1 MKNDKY
7 RDRITSDDERFFI
20 IATQAIT
27 KMDSEL
33 QESNHQFAIEII
45 RQMACSMQDNTTLAV
60 MLRVKSLI
68 DEMIKNACKGV
79 YMTICDIHINDHDYC
94 SQLIIELIII
104 IIRRYGG
111 SISPKVLEKL
121 LGDCDWYQQA
131 IVSMIDSCIIRCVKQ
146 NDGSPAC
153 FYIPNDSNSN

>member
-1 MKNDKY
+1 MKSDQY
-7 RDRITSDDERFFI
+7 SDRITQDEELFFI

-33 QESNHQFAIEII
+33 QESNKQFATEII
-45 RQMACSMQDNTTLAV
+45 RQMACSMQDNTTLAA

-79 YMTICDIHINDHDYC
+79 YMTICDRHINDHDYC
-94 SQLIIELIII
+94 LRLMIELIRI
-104 IIRRYGG
+104 IIRQYGG

-131 IVSMIDSCIIRCVKQ
+131 IVYMIDYGIIRCVKQ

>member
-7 RDRITSDDERFFI
+7 HDSITSDDERFFI

-27 KMDSEL
+27 KMDAEL

-45 RQMACSMQDNTTLAV
+45 KQMAYSMQDNTTLAV

-79 YMTICDIHINDHDYC
+79 YMTICDRHINDHDYC
-94 SQLIIELIII
+94 FRLMIELIRI
-104 IIRRYGG
+104 IIRQHGG
-111 SISPKVLEKL
+111 SISPKILEKL
-121 LGDCDWYQQA
+121 LGNCDWYQQA
-131 IVSMIDSCIIRCVKQ
+131 IVSMIDSCVIRCVKQ
-146 NDGSPAC
+146 NDGSPVC
-153 FYIPNDSNSN
+153 FYIPNDSM

>member
-7 RDRITSDDERFFI
+7 RDSITSDDERFFI

-33 QESNHQFAIEII
+33 QESNKQFATEII
-45 RQMACSMQDNTTLAV
+45 RQMACSMKDNTTLAV
-60 MLRVKSLI
+60 MLRMKLLI

-79 YMTICDIHINDHDYC
+79 YMTICDRHINDHDYC
-94 SQLIIELIII
+94 LRLMIELIII

-111 SISPKVLEKL
+111 SISPKILEKL
-121 LGDCDWYQQA
+121 LDNCDGYQKA
-131 IVSMIDSCIIRCVKQ
+131 IVSLIDLGIIRCVKQ
-146 NDGSPAC
+146 SDGSPVC

>member
-1 MKNDKY
+1 MKSDQYSNA
-7 RDRITSDDERFFI
+7 ITSDDERFFI

-33 QESNHQFAIEII
+33 QESNQQFAIEII

-79 YMTICDIHINDHDYC
+79 YVTICDRHINDHDYC
-94 SQLIIELIII
+94 SRLMTELIII
-104 IIRRYGG
+104 IIHRYGG
-111 SISPKVLEKL
+111 SISPKMLEKL
-121 LGDCDWYQQA
+121 FGNCDVYQQA
-131 IVSMIDSCIIRCVKQ
+131 ILSLIDLDIIRCVRQ

-153 FYIPNDSNSN
+153 FYIPNDSL

>member
-1 MKNDKY
+1 MKSDKY
-7 RDRITSDDERFFI
+7 RDSITPDDERFFI

-33 QESNHQFAIEII
+33 QESNKQFATEII

-68 DEMIKNACKGV
+68 DEMIKNVCKGV
-79 YMTICDIHINDHDYC
+79 YMTMCDRHISDHDYC
-94 SQLIIELIII
+94 QRLMIELIII

-111 SISPKVLEKL
+111 SISPKMLEKL
-121 LGDCDWYQQA
+121 LSNCDGYQQA
-131 IVSMIDSCIIRCVKQ
+131 IVSLIDSGIIRCVKQ
-146 NDGSPAC
+146 SNGSPAC
-153 FYIPNDSNSN
+153 FYIPNDSM

>member
-1 MKNDKY
+1 MKSDQYSNA
-7 RDRITSDDERFFI
+7 ITSDDERFFI

-33 QESNHQFAIEII
+33 QESNQQFAIEII

-79 YMTICDIHINDHDYC
+79 YVTICDRHINDHDYC
-94 SQLIIELIII
+94 SRLMTELIII
-104 IIRRYGG
+104 IIHRHGG
-111 SISPKVLEKL
+111 SISPKMLEKL
-121 LGDCDWYQQA
+121 LGNCDVYQQA
-131 IVSMIDSCIIRCVKQ
+131 ILSLIDLDIIRCVRQ

-153 FYIPNDSNSN
+153 FYIPNDSM